1 MELLA
6 IVNII
11 IIIPELP
18 PWAPFLRSGDGKK
31 AEQQKHWIKRFHP
44 AKATHQFWHKFVRL
58 DWEWV

>member
-1 MELLA
+1 MEVLA

-31 AEQQKHWIKRFHP
+31 EEQQK
-44 AKATHQFWHKFVRL
+44 L
-58 DWEWV
+58 